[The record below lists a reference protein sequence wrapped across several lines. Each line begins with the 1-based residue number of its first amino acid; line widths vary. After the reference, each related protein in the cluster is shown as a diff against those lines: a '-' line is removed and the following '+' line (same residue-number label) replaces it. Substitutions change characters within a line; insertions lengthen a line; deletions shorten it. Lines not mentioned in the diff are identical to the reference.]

1 MAVIKS
7 QYPNTWTVAVCVYR
21 HISRKLKGRKNSGRE
36 AKTKPVSLWSKCCKL
51 QVFTSNVP
59 TWLAQIL
66 FGYEESNYKWDY
78 SLIFLQA
85 GLAAGISGAQGSSL
99 TLDQVVVNSH
109 WAELTLAMCC
119 THPRRKCAFT
129 HSSCAATLPLKGSFL
144 EHSGEIWGCTV
155 TPVGL
160 CCKNSTSCWHSLSVP
175 AGEGAVEMVRS
186 CTGAAPGTAPK
197 LRMLPSEP
205 ALPSAVPQQ
214 LSGSREGLPAVC
226 DTKLSAQALPEAAL
240 RLPCGSSA
248 LVTLCLVGVS
258 IRNTISQSNWVMCN
272 SKTQHTALPWCSCG
286 LPYKGVTQPKD
297 QINKAQLTEKF

>member
-160 CCKNSTSCWHSLSVP
+160 CCKNSTSCWHSLECSSRGRCSGNGEELHGGCPRHSPKAEDAPLWTSPALCSAPAALWEQGRTPSSVWHKTL
-175 AGEGAVEMVRS
+175 
-186 CTGAAPGTAPK
+186 CTGFAW
-197 LRMLPSEP
+197 
-205 ALPSAVPQQ
+205 
-214 LSGSREGLPAVC
+214 
-226 DTKLSAQALPEAAL
+226 
-240 RLPCGSSA
+240 GSSEA
-248 LVTLCLVGVS
+248 SL
-258 IRNTISQSNWVMCN
+258 W
-272 SKTQHTALPWCSCG
+272 
-286 LPYKGVTQPKD
+286 
-297 QINKAQLTEKF
+297 